1 MVKIFIQLILF
12 FFSPKVGD
20 FGLSSLKNA
29 TYLTAKSGRGTVMMF
44 SCFFFIFFAKCPF
57 FSDEGVNATSFPS
70 VLDFVAPTAS
80 VDGPWSPKK
89 WTFKWEVSPNPI
101 FKLLSSILAIKSLL
115 SLMDWFMQNEELYT
129 NWCHSLLF
137 NRSDVFSFGVIL
149 WELVTASI
157 PWNNLNSMQVI
168 FFPNAHYILCTLSHA
183 HSSSSIVKTIAF
195 HL

>member
-44 SCFFFIFFAKCPF
+44 SCFFPSVLDF
-57 FSDEGVNATSFPS
+57 VNATSFPS
-70 VLDFVAPTAS
+70 VLNFVAPTAS

-89 WTFKWEVSPNPI
+89 WTFKWEVSPNLI
-101 FKLLSSILAIKSLL
+101 FKLLTSILAIKSLL

-168 FFPNAHYILCTLSHA
+168 FFPNAHYILCT
-183 HSSSSIVKTIAF
+183 F
-195 HL
+195 